1 MENRAKVPTNLPS
14 NINNYILIELSSNNA
29 EYQDQPHQDE
39 LRAKVLLV
47 LGERRFLEGHRADA
61 LTIDRVVL

>member
-1 MENRAKVPTNLPS
+1 MEKRAKVPTNLPS
-14 NINNYILIELSSNNA
+14 NIDDYILIELSSNNA

-47 LGERRFLEGHRADA
+47 LGERRFLEGH
-61 LTIDRVVL
+61 